1 LDDEDMTASDALE
14 CHTDDG
20 RCSGAGLD
28 ERKGNEMGDR
38 LGRGKGQMKMRFA
51 AVAGAT
57 TAILLLSACGGSDDA
72 STTASTLP
80 TTTSE
85 APGPTSLAMGDDV
98 ELVGNDGLGAQTLT
112 IHAEEVNG
120 KATGEFRVAD
130 NVIRVDCADTD
141 TDSLVVLG
149 GEVTEGPD
157 FPPGDLVALI
167 IREGDPDSVSL
178 YANDSGAASCAK
190 LLKSIPDSKGQ
201 FVDVEDGFDIETA

>member
-98 ELVGNDGLGAQTLT
+98 ELVGNDGLGV
-112 IHAEEVNG
+112 HAEEVNG

-157 FPPGDLVALI
+157 FAPGDLVALI

-190 LLKSIPDSKGQ
+190 LLKSIPDNSD
-201 FVDVEDGFDIETA
+201 FVDVRDGYDIETG

>member
-1 LDDEDMTASDALE
+1 
-14 CHTDDG
+14 
-20 RCSGAGLD
+20 
-28 ERKGNEMGDR
+28 
-38 LGRGKGQMKMRFA
+38 MKMRFA

-120 KATGEFRVAD
+120 KATGEFRVAH

-141 TDSLVVLG
+141 TDGVVILG
-149 GEVTEGPD
+149 GEATDGPD
-157 FPPGDLVALI
+157 FAAGDLIALI
-167 IREGDPDSVSL
+167 IREGDPDSVAL
-178 YANDSGAASCAK
+178 YGNDTGARSCRQLIEA
-190 LLKSIPDSKGQ
+190 IPAGSHPSDSS
-201 FVDVEDGFDIETA
+201 FVDVKDGYNIVTS